1 MDWRRGRASFENN
14 TRIQSR
20 QKCRK
25 CSRLGVRAAKKTMR
39 SALERFEAE
48 IESRFQIDTVT
59 PVYTAHKPF
68 DCQLPIYGQFNSRAL
83 CTTYGVVN
91 CKRKR
96 VRKKFETDTGK
107 KNMSKFWLMHCTQ
120 LKCSI
125 FVPTLGEIYQLGHKI
140 AFSVKLRPV

>member
-25 CSRLGVRAAKKTMR
+25 CSRLGVRASKKTMR

-68 DCQLPIYGQFNSRAL
+68 DCQLPIYGQL
-83 CTTYGVVN
+83 IVVLFVPLMVSSIARGKGYEKSL
-91 CKRKR
+91 KR
-96 VRKKFETDTGK
+96 TLAK